1 MSKETDYLKLFKYDK
16 ETDDFN
22 TTTFNIQQCLNN
34 NWDKI
39 DVNVKN
45 NATDIGDKSALE
57 TINKTNLVGAINEL
71 FTNANNGKSLIA
83 NVVGNPLL
91 ATDTFQQQHDKIQTL
106 KNTFATNL
114 TNKEQSASGTESLN
128 NLINKVANI
137 NVGKRWASGTAQINS
152 EKNFYFDVTN
162 TTESCLYLSLDL
174 EFVPSFIM
182 AYLLSA
188 PGGIDFNVFYNK
200 LFPISYYQGNLNKP
214 INYLAFSNWDNI
226 NSYKS
231 TKIFLNN
238 GKYELPCR
246 GNPALSMN
254 WIAIE

>member
-39 DVNVKN
+39 DVSVKN

-57 TINKTNLVGAINEL
+57 TMNKTNLVGAINEL

-91 ATDTFQQQHDKIQTL
+91 ATDTFQQQSNKIQTL
-106 KNTFATNL
+106 KNTFASNL
-114 TNKEQSASGTESLN
+114 IAKEQSANGTESLN

-137 NVGKRWASGTAQINS
+137 NVGKQFATGTFNSTQNNTLINISNLNFTPSIVFVSSPIRDGGGFITKLQISNNTIIHGAKFSGNS
-152 EKNFYFDVTN
+152 FNDVTEGGTYTWGTDYYIGYRSFKFK
-162 TTESCLYLSLDL
+162 TTWE
-174 EFVPSFIM
+174 
-182 AYLLSA
+182 
-188 PGGIDFNVFYNK
+188 YNETIT
-200 LFPISYYQGNLNKP
+200 FTWYT
-214 INYLAFSNWDNI
+214 W
-226 NSYKS
+226 
-231 TKIFLNN
+231 
-238 GKYELPCR
+238 E
-246 GNPALSMN
+246 
-254 WIAIE
+254 

>member
-114 TNKEQSASGTESLN
+114 TAKEQNSSGTESLN

-137 NVGKRWASGTAQINS
+137 NVGKRYAEGTFQASRTNSTISIRGLPFTPRVVIISSPEMTGGGGYLTNLGVTSNSQIIGLRLIGSPDDIRTTDTDYGITYHGFDFSTSFDYNS
-152 EKNFYFDVTN
+152 VKTVKWYAWE
-162 TTESCLYLSLDL
+162 
-174 EFVPSFIM
+174 
-182 AYLLSA
+182 
-188 PGGIDFNVFYNK
+188 
-200 LFPISYYQGNLNKP
+200 
-214 INYLAFSNWDNI
+214 
-226 NSYKS
+226 
-231 TKIFLNN
+231 
-238 GKYELPCR
+238 
-246 GNPALSMN
+246 
-254 WIAIE
+254 